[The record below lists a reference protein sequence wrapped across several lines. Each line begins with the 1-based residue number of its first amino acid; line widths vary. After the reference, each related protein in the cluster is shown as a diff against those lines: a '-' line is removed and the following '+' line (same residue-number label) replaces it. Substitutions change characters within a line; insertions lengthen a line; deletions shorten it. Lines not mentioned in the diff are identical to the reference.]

1 MFPTGGGSSQTMA
14 QETAAPQPRPGLD
27 LFRAFASL
35 TAQNSHSHQPTNQ
48 FIASLG
54 QPSVHAAQLAAQ
66 QHSPSTSLLQQGI
79 SRQTVPHQET
89 HAEQSNQ
96 PIRDDFHR
104 RPSLMSNF
112 FPPHL
117 SHQQGTSRDEANHL
131 DVDTSGNFAG
141 IKIDPSPGGST
152 ALSDREIEEAEKK
165 ATSDRL
171 ESIEKDRKQADQ
183 QVEALTKRR
192 ERLKN
197 VKKESEQEVKET
209 VNGEVDE
216 RENVPLWQR
225 IIAENKRKSPIK
237 TRLVVKRPAQEACFY
252 EPCNAPGMIELLK
265 RQKVFEPKL
274 RQTIILRQRVKLEC
288 YRYNDETY
296 NSCMRDY
303 LRKLERW
310 ENSPKK
316 VARDLKNRE
325 IFERAFPEMK
335 RSREEKERSCRTD
348 RISLRGQDGV
358 DEQPAP
364 SEKGQVDEEYK
375 MRNAAAIP
383 PLIVNE
389 SPIRPRFFDNKH
401 AIIKNAAAEN
411 KNWIETFLSSWSDDE
426 KKLFRER
433 LSAVGKNYANIA
445 MFLENKTVKDCVL
458 YYYLCKKRENFKA
471 VIPKRKRKLAK
482 TYKPPTMPTAEE
494 LAMYQL
500 VPQDALTEAQSS
512 ASQDSKCVMCQLRID
527 PTTNPG
533 RVLTR
538 SNYEMYGI
546 DARKQG
552 ADCKIC
558 TKCKD
563 EVLKIRNSGRCMVKV
578 CASGKRKVKATKA
591 MPAKWRQMDDRQ
603 RSFML
608 AHLSIPREI
617 VKCCGP
623 CFKRISKKLDMLFAG
638 DLQDEMAKFEMEIHQ
653 TWQSGEISRL
663 QNLVAQFGTN
673 WSTISEQMQGRSADD
688 CRLQYETLCKKEEEE
703 EEDFEED
710 ADNFKCDRHEDD
722 IAMEEDTQ
730 DVPESSV
737 ITVQDG
743 DLDVDITEVPT
754 TSNATVFDIS
764 SFEVKPKEECQPL
777 VEQSSIST
785 GLVKGSITAGTPF
798 RPPSVSI
805 IEQPPSV
812 PQLTANA
819 AAAAVTSQPS
829 TTPTLLG
836 GFDQNTL
843 MQIHQLFGGD
853 ESRTRAILEQ
863 YQQQQRTYQ
872 QYQQQLV
879 QQQPSMDQLY
889 LTYSQL
895 SEADLNRIY
904 PTVDL
909 ATRCVIE
916 FILQHKKQTA
926 TLQMRQQHAAMLGHI
941 QAKQLEARQLEQQRQ
956 EQRLQQEKQRQ
967 IDAARKQ
974 LQEQIKHHDITAANI
989 DKNTIAMVHRV
1000 GEINQS
1006 LQTASLTQLQRQ
1018 QLLLE
1023 YSSQSAKCS
1032 SLQTMAQNHRLQRT
1046 QLQNQ
1051 LDALNAGSGSAAAVA
1066 SMSLSASPMVM
1077 RTHDPSMLLDD
1088 EQRLRE
1094 EIEKIDEDI
1103 RGMEKQVRR
1112 LEEEERT
1119 YQKKKIQAE
1128 QMITSAFRINSTMQ
1142 DFQAKQE
1149 LKEAQ
1154 DNMRVVEHSRL
1165 TFQKKLDNLRE
1176 NRELLMRQQ
1185 RMLLNSGSTSGVIV
1199 GGSGS
1204 ISKGVVKD
1212 FTQAQQQQQAVKP
1225 VQPPTT
1231 ISLAA
1236 QAQAQ
1241 QFHLQMQQQQ
1251 HKNLIGIRQPTADSK
1266 PPTSAHSP
1274 WPGTSTNKDRDSSPW
1289 SDNKRNFNNVMD
1301 RVVHEEVTN
1310 SHAAAQAAHAA
1321 THSSVAP
1328 PEIRRKSGL
1337 EMLNIPP
1344 VSVARHPQRRPTSPS
1359 SGAVGIQ
1366 RPAMNRAARSIM
1378 GGVPSYGALVVNTS
1392 HGATGSPQMSSQHMS
1407 PSVSASSSTATNV
1420 YAHFQQSLNACSP
1433 ANQLNKTQPMAS
1445 PAMCVPKTE
1454 ASPAVVQ
1461 PLASP
1466 ALPSTSGVLSSVSA
1480 FQEPT
1485 TSTSTA
1491 MPPPPTLSFLAT
1503 STVSGPPTYEPISP
1517 DDGAPTS
1524 PVSRAEAPSTSV
1536 ASSQGSRMFSALDF
1550 DFPLAVAPSS
1560 TAPPPLPPSLAPP
1573 LAELLRTAGSEP
1585 IATAMTFEPLSDDD
1599 D

>member
-1 MFPTGGGSSQTMA
+1 MFPTGGGSSQTVA
-14 QETAAPQPRPGLD
+14 QEPAAPQSQQGLD
-27 LFRAFASL
+27 FFRAFAQIA
-35 TAQNSHSHQPTNQ
+35 AQNSHSQQPASQ
-48 FIASLG
+48 YIASLG
-54 QPSVHAAQLAAQ
+54 QQSVHAAQLAAQ
-66 QHSPSTSLLQQGI
+66 QHSPSLSLLQQGI
-79 SRQTVPHQET
+79 TRQAAQHQES
-89 HAEQSNQ
+89 AVEQTSQ
-96 PIRDDFHR
+96 PVRDDPHR

-112 FPPHL
+112 FPPHM
-117 SHQQGTSRDEANHL
+117 SHQQGTSRDDSHL
-131 DVDTSGNFAG
+131 DIDTSGNFPG
-141 IKIDPSPGGST
+141 MKIDPSPGAT
-152 ALSDREIEEAEKK
+152 ALSEKETEEQAEKK

-171 ESIEKDRKQADQ
+171 EAIEKDRKQADQ

-197 VKKESEQEVKET
+197 IKKESEQEVKE
-209 VNGEVDE
+209 VPNGETDE
-216 RENVPLWQR
+216 RENIPLWQR
-225 IIAENKRKSPIK
+225 IIAENKKRSPGKS
-237 TRLVVKRPAQEACFY
+237 RLAQKRPAQEVLFF
-252 EPCNAPGMIELLK
+252 EPVDAPGMSDLLK
-265 RQKVFEPKL
+265 KQKTFGPKL
-274 RQTIILRQRVKLEC
+274 RQMVEFRHRVKVAC
-288 YRYNDETY
+288 YKYNDEFYST
-296 NSCMRDY
+296 CMRDF
-303 LRKLERW
+303 LRKTERW

-316 VARDLKNRE
+316 TARDLRNRE

-335 RSREEKERSCRTD
+335 RTREEKERSCRND
-348 RISLRGQDGV
+348 RISLRGQDNSDDQAGS
-358 DEQPAP
+358 
-364 SEKGQVDEEYK
+364 SEKAQIDEEFK

-383 PLIVNE
+383 PLLMHE
-389 SPIRPRFFDNKH
+389 SNIRPRLFDNKH
-401 AIIKNAAAEN
+401 AVIKDAAQAN
-411 KNWIETFLSSWSDDE
+411 KNWIETFLASWTDE
-426 KKLFRER
+426 EKTLFRER
-433 LSAVGKNYANIA
+433 LAAVGKNYANIA

-482 TYKPPTMPTAEE
+482 TYKPPVMPTPEE

-533 RVLTR
+533 RILTR

-546 DARKQG
+546 DAKKQG

-603 RSFML
+603 RAFML
-608 AHLSIPREI
+608 AHMSIPREI

-623 CFKRISKKLDMLFAG
+623 CFKRISKKLDLLFAG
-638 DLQDEMAKFEMEIHQ
+638 ELDEEMAKFENEIHQ
-653 TWQSGEISRL
+653 TWQTAEISRL
-663 QNLVAQFGTN
+663 QNLVAQLGHN
-673 WSTISEQMQGRSADD
+673 WSSISEQMQGRTADD
-688 CRLQYETLCKKEEEE
+688 CRMQYESLSKKEEEE

-710 ADNFKCDRHEDD
+710 DKERHEDD
-722 IAMEEDTQ
+722 IPMEEETQ
-730 DVPESSV
+730 DVPEASMV
-737 ITVQDG
+737 TLPDGEG
-743 DLDVDITEVPT
+743 DLDITEVPT
-754 TSNATVFDIS
+754 TSTAAPACS
-764 SFEVKPKEECQPL
+764 SSTDTNPKEEVMSVTEQP
-777 VEQSSIST
+777 ST
-785 GLVKGSITAGTPF
+785 ASGLVKGSITAGTPF

-805 IEQPPSV
+805 IEQQQTGA
-812 PQLTANA
+812 QLA
-819 AAAAVTSQPS
+819 AAAAAAAAASTSSTPQPA
-829 TTPTLLG
+829 TTQAMLA

-843 MQIHQLFGGD
+843 MQLHQLFAGAD
-853 ESRTRAILEQ
+853 ENRARAILEQ
-863 YQQQQRTYQ
+863 YQQQQRSLQ
-872 QYQQQLV
+872 QFHQFV
-879 QQQPSMDQLY
+879 QQPSVEQLY
-889 LTYSQL
+889 MTYSQF
-895 SEADLNRIY
+895 SEADLNRIH
-904 PTVDL
+904 PTADM

-916 FILQHKKQTA
+916 LILQHRKQQTA
-926 TLQMRQQHAAMLGHI
+926 SLQMRQQHAAMLSQI
-941 QAKQLEARQLEQQRQ
+941 QAKQLEQQRQ
-956 EQRLQQEKQRQ
+956 ERLQQEKQRQ
-967 IDAARKQ
+967 IDAAKKQ

-1000 GEINQS
+1000 GEINHS
-1006 LQTASLTQLQRQ
+1006 LQTASLTQQQRQ

-1066 SMSLSASPMVM
+1066 SMSLSASPMVL
-1077 RTHDPSMLLDD
+1077 RTHDASMHLDD

-1119 YQKKKIQAE
+1119 YQKKKMQAE
-1128 QMITSAFRINSTMQ
+1128 QMITSAFRINSTVQ
-1142 DFQAKQE
+1142 DYQAKQE

-1185 RMLLNSGSTSGVIV
+1185 RMLLNSGNSSGVIV
-1199 GGSGS
+1199 GGSGAV
-1204 ISKGVVKD
+1204 SKGAVKD
-1212 FTQAQQQQQAVKP
+1212 FAHTQQQAAKA

-1231 ISLAA
+1231 LSLAA

-1241 QFHLQMQQQQ
+1241 QLHQLQL

-1274 WPGTSTNKDRDSSPW
+1274 WPCASASKDRDGQPW
-1289 SDNKRNFNNVMD
+1289 GENKRFNNVLD
-1301 RVVHEEVTN
+1301 RVVHEELSN

-1321 THSSVAP
+1321 AAAAHSSIAP

-1337 EMLNIPP
+1337 EMLNIPS
-1344 VSVARHPQRRPTSPS
+1344 VSVARHPQRRPTSPVA
-1359 SGAVGIQ
+1359 GAVGIQ
-1366 RPAMNRAARSIM
+1366 RPPINPAARSIL
-1378 GGVPSYGALVVNTS
+1378 GGASSYGALAINTS
-1392 HGATGSPQMSSQHMS
+1392 HGATGSPQMTAQHMS
-1407 PSVSASSSTATNV
+1407 PSVSATPSTAASNV
-1420 YAHFQQSLNACSP
+1420 FAHFQQSLSACSP
-1433 ANQLNKTQPMAS
+1433 ASQASKTPQPMAS
-1445 PAMCVPKTE
+1445 PAVCVPKTE
-1454 ASPAVVQ
+1454 VPSAVVQ

-1466 ALPSTSGVLSSVSA
+1466 ALPN
-1480 FQEPT
+1480 T
-1485 TSTSTA
+1485 TSVLTSVTSFQDTNVPSSTA
-1491 MPPPPTLSFLAT
+1491 VPPPPTLQFLAT

-1517 DDGAPTS
+1517 DDSAPTS
-1524 PVSRAEAPSTSV
+1524 PVARAEAPASVPTTS
-1536 ASSQGSRMFSALDF
+1536 SGSRMFSALDF
-1550 DFPLAVAPSS
+1550 DFPLAVTPSS
-1560 TAPPPLPPSLAPP
+1560 TAPAPPPPSMAPP
-1573 LAELLRTAGSEP
+1573 LAELLRTAGNDAA
-1585 IATAMTFEPLSDDD
+1585 IASAMTFEPLSDDD